1 MAKEEKK
8 VIESIDADFGRE
20 DLNAVKDKL
29 NEVIEA
35 VNAL

>member
-8 VIESIDADFGRE
+8 IIETIEADFGRE

-29 NEVIEA
+29 NEVIES
-35 VNAL
+35 VNNA